1 MGSERFRVK
10 GLRVRVSTFGV
21 FEGYEEESRVEGVG
35 FSGLQC
41 SM

>member
-1 MGSERFRVK
+1 MK
-10 GLRVRVSTFGV
+10 GFMVRVSTFRG

-41 SM
+41 SV